1 MGGIKGIPGAT
12 YNIRSS
18 LQAPKLGVA
27 PGTLGVSH
35 KKNNVEMGPG
45 MHTWNEELPGID
57 C

>member
-1 MGGIKGIPGAT
+1 MGGIKGIPGTT